1 MSLVIFTISP
11 AYVVCRKFGGHRENE
26 SKRSRRCLDGFVSYN
41 CPYWLWH
48 VVWSMSQ
55 VFFPP
60 SNSGHNSIWAERL
73 GETQTMRSSMSCK
86 VDERRNSA
94 YASYLENNIIVNECV
109 ASLFSCS
116 FAHAVVDNLYLCL
129 EHSPRLWRLRRN
141 FAVGKRVGKFIV
153 KFRVPV
159 CARTEAGGTS
169 VCMYDGTGEGA
180 HAICVSITPLWKAV
194 RTSSSQ

>member
-11 AYVVCRKFGGHRENE
+11 AYVVCQKFGGHRGNE
-26 SKRSRRCLDGFVSYN
+26 SKRSRRRCLDGFVSYN
-41 CPYWLWH
+41 FPYWLWH

-60 SNSGHNSIWAERL
+60 LDTADINQFEPSNWVRRKQCALPCHAKWMN
-73 GETQTMRSSMSCK
+73 
-86 VDERRNSA
+86 DEILC
-94 YASYLENNIIVNECV
+94 ASHLENNIIVNECV

-129 EHSPRLWRLRRN
+129 EHSPRLWLRRN
-141 FAVGKRVGKFIV
+141 FPLEKGLESLLSSCGGLRVW
-153 KFRVPV
+153 V
-159 CARTEAGGTS
+159 C
-169 VCMYDGTGEGA
+169 VLCMYDGTGEGA
-180 HAICVSITPLWKAV
+180 HEIRVSITPLWKAV